1 MMKVIPV
8 TMKQANEFVLSY
20 HRHHGKVRGC
30 KFCIGATDEDGILH
44 GVATPTP
51 KTQAFSGNP
60 GVGRPVS
67 RYLDNGSTA
76 EVTRLCTDGYRN
88 ACSFLYGACV
98 QIARQMGYARL
109 LTYILDS
116 ENGASLRASGW
127 KDKGICGGG
136 NWNVPSRPRADSR
149 NSGRKRCYYKELR

>member
-8 TMKQANEFVLSY
+8 TMKQANEFVLSH

-30 KFCIGATDEDGILH
+30 KFCIGATDKDGILH
-44 GVATPTP
+44 GVAI
-51 KTQAFSGNP
+51 
-60 GVGRPVS
+60 VGRPVS

-98 QIARQMGYARL
+98 RIARQMGYARL

-116 ENGASLRASGW
+116 EDGASLRASGW
-127 KDKGICGGG
+127 TDKGICGGG
-136 NWNVPSRPRADSR
+136 NWNVPSRPRADSQ

>member
-1 MMKVIPV
+1 MIKVIPV
-8 TMKQANEFVLSY
+8 TMKQANEFVLLH

-30 KFCIGATDEDGILH
+30 KFCIGAADESGVLH
-44 GVATPTP
+44 GVAI
-51 KTQAFSGNP
+51 
-60 GVGRPVS
+60 VGRPVS

-88 ACSFLYGACV
+88 ACSFLYSACAR
-98 QIARQMGYARL
+98 IARQMGYARL

-116 ENGASLRASGW
+116 ESGASLRASGW
-127 KDKGICGGG
+127 TDRGICGGG

-149 NSGRKRCYYKELR
+149 NSGRKR